1 MRSTWSKASTVT
13 ENSTFCSDKT
23 MMAVIK
29 SRKKIFLTNGW
40 QTVMTLSNSSTQ
52 SYQMIEKFATFSP
65 ISHHTASIS
74 VHSIISTLNVIKSLH
89 TCQCGMSVAVKAFM
103 YYVLCILFESI
114 QFKQI
119 VCLFVANWNHFIW
132 SIEEN

>member
-103 YYVLCILFESI
+103 YFVWVHSI
-114 QFKQI
+114 QTD
-119 VCLFVANWNHFIW
+119 CLFVCCQLKSFHLINWRKLIAV
-132 SIEEN
+132 